1 MARALRAKRSRRRNA
16 ETALLPDSPSF
27 RHTDVHVTD
36 HGFLATWI
44 GGIVGSDA
52 DSDAH
57 PLIAVDD
64 KPTAPLNGSLATP
77 AHPPPNP
84 ALAADK
90 AAPGQSRLAR
100 LSRADIEQLIDR
112 SPHAPMLSQAARREV
127 IERADGVPLF
137 ATELARLYA
146 TSDVSF
152 DAIAMLLRPGALNAA
167 LFARL
172 YELGPLK
179 PLAQAAAILGRDC
192 DADLLAMILRMSR
205 AQLMP
210 GLAGL
215 CDAEFFHASENCATF
230 HFSHGL
236 LRDAAYASI
245 AAARRRDLHR
255 HVAEV
260 MVELETANRRFSPEI
275 IAGHFTAAGDPQAAF
290 TWWHRAG
297 QRSAELSC
305 PRQAVDYLQ
314 RALDARARDPDVGSI
329 LEEVEIRR
337 LLGMQYA
344 ILKGNGA
351 PDVIDALQRC
361 LDLSSQLPRSP
372 SDFDTLWVL
381 HSCYAVQ
388 GDISRALDIGERLI
402 AMVDRDGSEER
413 RMRAHRMQGLAKL
426 LAGRLDE
433 AFAHYHVVI
442 TLYDEQ
448 RHAGLRFEHASDQ
461 GALAYAHLAWGNA
474 IAGRAEASEGYAN
487 AALTLAGRLRH
498 PHTSA
503 HVVCVL
509 AARAQTLGERHA
521 ASALAFAGKSLSE
534 RHGFSYWKAWA
545 DLIIGWAQSGP
556 RQNGIS
562 TIERAIKAY
571 RRTGAAQAMPYA
583 YLLLGE
589 AALGSR
595 APRRALLAFDEGWS
609 LANRQGLALY
619 GSELLRMRAVAQ
631 QTLGNGPMEV
641 AATVKQAYALAQHRG
656 AATFGQRASKLLE
669 KFHSPSQNLNF
680 IAAI

>member
-1 MARALRAKRSRRRNA
+1 
-16 ETALLPDSPSF
+16 
-27 RHTDVHVTD
+27 
-36 HGFLATWI
+36 
-44 GGIVGSDA
+44 
-52 DSDAH
+52 
-57 PLIAVDD
+57 
-64 KPTAPLNGSLATP
+64 
-77 AHPPPNP
+77 
-84 ALAADK
+84 
-90 AAPGQSRLAR
+90 
-100 LSRADIEQLIDR
+100 
-112 SPHAPMLSQAARREV
+112 
-127 IERADGVPLF
+127 
-137 ATELARLYA
+137 
-146 TSDVSF
+146 
-152 DAIAMLLRPGALNAA
+152 
-167 LFARL
+167 
-172 YELGPLK
+172 
-179 PLAQAAAILGRDC
+179 
-192 DADLLAMILRMSR
+192 
-205 AQLMP
+205 
-210 GLAGL
+210 
-215 CDAEFFHASENCATF
+215 
-230 HFSHGL
+230 
-236 LRDAAYASI
+236 
-245 AAARRRDLHR
+245 
-255 HVAEV
+255 
-260 MVELETANRRFSPEI
+260 
-275 IAGHFTAAGDPQAAF
+275 
-290 TWWHRAG
+290 
-297 QRSAELSC
+297 
-305 PRQAVDYLQ
+305 
-314 RALDARARDPDVGSI
+314 
-329 LEEVEIRR
+329 
-337 LLGMQYA
+337 
-344 ILKGNGA
+344 
-351 PDVIDALQRC
+351 
-361 LDLSSQLPRSP
+361 
-372 SDFDTLWVL
+372 
-381 HSCYAVQ
+381 
-388 GDISRALDIGERLI
+388 
-402 AMVDRDGSEER
+402 
-413 RMRAHRMQGLAKL
+413 MRAHRMQGLAKL

-641 AATVKQAYALAQHRG
+641 AATVKQAYALAQHQG